1 MTKKLFVDS
10 DIILDLLAERPSF
23 YKDAAKIFTLAYRKE
38 IELYATAVILA
49 NVFYIL
55 RKINGNDKAKQQLK
69 DLRLLVKILPIS
81 ENIVDITLSSI
92 FGDFEDGLQYFTAKE
107 NNLLGIITRN
117 PKDYKIKD
125 MVIQTSKEF
134 IKANRTLFEA

>member
-10 DIILDLLAERPSF
+10 DVILDLLAERPSF

-92 FGDFEDGLQYFTAKE
+92 FSDFEDGLQYFTAKE

-134 IKANRTLFEA
+134 IKANPNLFEA